1 MADMPKPGNIPLFQ
15 GLLKKLIDIPFS
27 AYYKGIVYEEG
38 AYFIRVWFQNG
49 NLMFEYCVGY
59 EGDPDDPYGK
69 IYENVK
75 GSIPLGKFT
84 PCDPDSDY
92 DDDDEKD
99 DDDAD
104 KNLSE
109 QESVLE
115 ELARTGF
122 SAYTL
127 VDVYEKGD
135 RYIRVWFQNGYV
147 VFQWAIHYIGDPDDP
162 WVQYKDEE
170 CSVSFRDFTPYTP
183 EDDDE
188 NEDDNDDDENEDDND
203 DDEKTRENS
212 TKENLSKREGLGAE
226 QKRFEEERLAAA
238 KRLAAAQRLV
248 AERLEAVQRLE
259 AERLVAERLEAE
271 RLVAAQRLAAER
283 IAAQSLE
290 AAQRLEAERELRLAE
305 RELRLADQEL
315 RLAERELRLAD
326 QELRLAER
334 EKSLARREQSLSER

>member
-1 MADMPKPGNIPLFQ
+1 MKPRILRNYILFRKMADMPKPGNIPLFQ

-188 NEDDNDDDENEDDND
+188 NEDDNDDDE
-203 DDEKTRENS
+203 KTRENS

-259 AERLVAERLEAE
+259 AERLVA
-271 RLVAAQRLAAER
+271 AQRLAAER

-315 RLAERELRLAD
+315 RLAERE
-326 QELRLAER
+326 
-334 EKSLARREQSLSER
+334 KSLARREQSLSER